1 MWYEQSL
8 ANSDRIAL
16 EDDSLAVD
24 GNQAAFVTRITSYRR
39 CYMRSLIPW
48 RRKGEVQ
55 PVERRMENRMQDFF
69 DDFDRFWDRSLM
81 PWERERSLW
90 QPEAWG
96 PALESHIENGNLIV
110 KADLP
115 GIDPKDVS
123 ISVTGN
129 QLTIEGE
136 RKHEKKE
143 EEKGYHYREFT
154 YGKFARTMTLP
165 EGVEADKV
173 KATYKDGVLR
183 MTMPAPKEMT
193 PKRIQIEAK

>member
-1 MWYEQSL
+1 
-8 ANSDRIAL
+8 
-16 EDDSLAVD
+16 
-24 GNQAAFVTRITSYRR
+24 
-39 CYMRSLIPW
+39 
-48 RRKGEVQ
+48 
-55 PVERRMENRMQDFF
+55 MQDFF
-69 DDFDRFWDRSLM
+69 DDFARLGDRWLI
-81 PWERERSLW
+81 PWERDRPLW
-90 QPEAWG
+90 RTEAWG

-143 EEKGYHYREFT
+143 EEKDHYYRELA
-154 YGKFARTMTLP
+154 YGKFSRTMTLP

-173 KATYKDGVLR
+173 RATYKDGVLR
-183 MTMPAPKEMT
+183 MSMPAPKEMT
-193 PKRIQIEAK
+193 PKRIQVEAK

>member
-1 MWYEQSL
+1 
-8 ANSDRIAL
+8 
-16 EDDSLAVD
+16 
-24 GNQAAFVTRITSYRR
+24 
-39 CYMRSLIPW
+39 MRSLLPW
-48 RRKGEVQ
+48 RRKAEVL
-55 PVERRMENRMQDFF
+55 PVERRMENTMQDFF
-69 DDFDRFWDRSLM
+69 DDVGRL
-81 PWERERSLW
+81 WERELPLW
-90 QPEAWG
+90 RTEAWG

-115 GIDPKDVS
+115 GIDPKEVS

-143 EEKGYHYREFT
+143 EEKGYYYREIA
-154 YGKFARTMTLP
+154 YGKCSRTMTLP

-183 MTMPAPKEMT
+183 MSMPAPKTMT
-193 PKRIQIEAK
+193 PKRIQVEAK